1 MLEKKREVFPPNKF
15 LLTHKNENSYMSM
28 VSICLFQFFKQ
39 KNVHL
44 LELNT
49 EISTHQ
55 NYILNYLDILRGK
68 SSPHW
73 RGIFK
78 AKGYYDGQNF
88 ISCVR
93 NQSSSFQYFHFILC
107 FWGLPYLENKDSTF
121 LIFLGKHLYLKNI
134 VS

>member
-1 MLEKKREVFPPNKF
+1 MLEKKGNFFPPNKF

-68 SSPHW
+68 SPPHW

-93 NQSSSFQYFHFILC
+93 TSLVLSSISISC

>member
-1 MLEKKREVFPPNKF
+1 MFTFTVIFLKQKLFFFKKKNQLYNLLEKKREVFPPNKF

-68 SSPHW
+68 SPQHW
-73 RGIFK
+73 
-78 AKGYYDGQNF
+78 
-88 ISCVR
+88 
-93 NQSSSFQYFHFILC
+93 
-107 FWGLPYLENKDSTF
+107 
-121 LIFLGKHLYLKNI
+121 
-134 VS
+134 